1 MLPIEMATR
10 QRHSKTIIY
19 DLLKRDMPID
29 MKEKAKAKLVPHQY
43 SWNYLVSN
51 AEDLYHDVVKR
62 VLLQCSQ
69 PQVVAL
75 AQKIENKRGEIPLV
89 TATPLCKHEFRVMFR
104 LFHTLEIVDQ
114 NPAFEDV
121 ETGIQIYYA
130 IRFSPPKEMFG
141 YFTSLYQDSKRENNL
156 IEVWDPSTF
165 VEDDEVSPDIS
176 AMDSKQRLDFIQ
188 NEKGRRVIAK
198 LTSRSDIV
206 EAELSMRKDYELSRH
221 YVPAIMSIHHT
232 MLHAAYSEAMADP
245 SYCITM
251 EAADVTCENL
261 ILDIRRSG
269 GTFPMQALK
278 SIAMSLLHIHEHG
291 LVHGDFGSH
300 NTAKFG
306 DRWKTLGVRG
316 CVAIGQMTN
325 PKRGFFHP
333 PEAVSLETRN
343 VSLGDKNVGA
353 SVVSVA
359 SDVTYDIWAYGV
371 VFYEAVCGLPLSPY
385 RSLHKAKRALTTAEL
400 FKVGQ
405 WDYRSLR
412 KALRHIDNN
421 ENARDLVKMVRTL
434 EMNSELRTF
443 LHEKINLP
451 PFPFHVIVAA
461 SQSKFTCTIY
471 ARCFGP
477 SFLRYWKACRSGP
490 CFRSAHTCFIRYI
503 QRHYRH

>member
-1 MLPIEMATR
+1 
-10 QRHSKTIIY
+10 
-19 DLLKRDMPID
+19 
-29 MKEKAKAKLVPHQY
+29 
-43 SWNYLVSN
+43 
-51 AEDLYHDVVKR
+51 
-62 VLLQCSQ
+62 
-69 PQVVAL
+69 
-75 AQKIENKRGEIPLV
+75 
-89 TATPLCKHEFRVMFR
+89 
-104 LFHTLEIVDQ
+104 
-114 NPAFEDV
+114 
-121 ETGIQIYYA
+121 
-130 IRFSPPKEMFG
+130 
-141 YFTSLYQDSKRENNL
+141 
-156 IEVWDPSTF
+156 
-165 VEDDEVSPDIS
+165 
-176 AMDSKQRLDFIQ
+176 
-188 NEKGRRVIAK
+188 
-198 LTSRSDIV
+198 
-206 EAELSMRKDYELSRH
+206 
-221 YVPAIMSIHHT
+221 
-232 MLHAAYSEAMADP
+232 MADP

-269 GTFPMQALK
+269 GTFPVQALK

-405 WDYRSLR
+405 WDDRSLR

-434 EMNSELRTF
+434 EMKSELRTF
-443 LHEKINLP
+443 LHEKINFR
-451 PFPFHVIVAA
+451 PFIPF
-461 SQSKFTCTIY
+461 T
-471 ARCFGP
+471 
-477 SFLRYWKACRSGP
+477 
-490 CFRSAHTCFIRYI
+490 
-503 QRHYRH
+503 

>member
-1 MLPIEMATR
+1 MLPIEMATK
-10 QRHSKTIIY
+10 QKHSKTIIY

-29 MKEKAKAKLVPHQY
+29 MKEKAKAKLIPHQY
-43 SWNYLVSN
+43 SWNHLVSN
-51 AEDLYHDVVKR
+51 AEDLYHDVVKK

-69 PQVVAL
+69 PQVLAL
-75 AQKIENKRGEIPLV
+75 AQVENKRGEIPLA

-114 NPAFEDV
+114 NPAFENV
-121 ETGIQIYYA
+121 ESGIQIFYGL
-130 IRFSPPKEMFG
+130 RFSPPKEMYG
-141 YFTSLYQDSKRENNL
+141 YFTSLYQDDKKENKF
-156 IEVWDPSTF
+156 IEVWDKST
-165 VEDDEVSPDIS
+165 VVDNDKVSPDIS
-176 AMDSKQRLDFIQ
+176 AMDDKQRLDFIQ
-188 NEKGRRVIAK
+188 NEKGMRVIAK

-206 EAELSMRKDYELSRH
+206 EGELSKRKDYKLSRH

-251 EAADVTCENL
+251 EAADITCENL
-261 ILDIRRSG
+261 FLDIRKTG
-269 GTFPMQALK
+269 GTFPREALK
-278 SIAMSLLHIHEHG
+278 SIAMSLLHIHERG

-306 DRWKTLGVRG
+306 DRWKTLGVRE

-371 VFYEAVCGLPLSPY
+371 VFYEAICGLPLSPY

-405 WDYRSLR
+405 WDDRSLR
-412 KALRHIDNN
+412 KALNHINNN
-421 ENARDLVKMVRTL
+421 ENARDLLKKVRTR
-434 EMNSELRTF
+434 MGKTSFT
-443 LHEKINLP
+443 
-451 PFPFHVIVAA
+451 PF
-461 SQSKFTCTIY
+461 Y
-471 ARCFGP
+471 
-477 SFLRYWKACRSGP
+477 
-490 CFRSAHTCFIRYI
+490 
-503 QRHYRH
+503 